1 MDMQMPDMGRL
12 EATRAIREL
21 PGWADCTIV
30 ALTANA
36 FDEDRRACAAAGMND
51 FLSKPMDAVALYTCL
66 LRWLD
71 DVARRRP
78 PLPG

>member
-1 MDMQMPDMGRL
+1 MDMQMPDMGGL

-21 PGWADCTIV
+21 PDWANCPIV

-51 FLSKPMDAVALYTCL
+51 FLSKPMDVAALYACL

-71 DVARRRP
+71 DGVRTSTVPR
-78 PLPG
+78 